1 MNEIFHIL
9 CSEYG
14 WTIEY
19 VANLKVKQ
27 ISTML
32 DANVSYKKR
41 LNENVESSKNEKG
54 VKIDN
59 VNDMVR
65 YGLLSKRKKK

>member
-1 MNEIFHIL
+1 
-9 CSEYG
+9 
-14 WTIEY
+14 
-19 VANLKVKQ
+19 
-27 ISTML
+27 ML